1 MAVIWNE
8 QQQNVIDHRDGNL
21 LVSAAAGSG
30 KTAVLTEHVLRRITD
45 PVHPLEIDRLL
56 IMTFTNAAAAEMK
69 GRIRKALQEA
79 MDDAGCDDEMRRHLR
94 KQLTKLPFASISTI
108 HSFCLNVIRE
118 NFFRIDLEPN
128 LGISDEAEIKL
139 LLGDVIEAVLEP
151 YYLENDSEAFLS
163 LGILN
168 KNRKSALNHAIE
180 EFYGKSREYAD
191 PEEFLTGAIEVYS
204 GDHNEQLRKDLDAYE
219 KKQLRP
225 LLSVKAAA
233 EALADELACMF
244 PDSRHIETIEKMAD
258 VADIAYR
265 KSTLAEAVAYLN
277 EPVNKIPPISF
288 NKAEKE
294 HLEFFENIRAEKN
307 KISAVINALKKLK
320 PLSWDTMEMELS
332 RLLPQVKLM
341 TEIVRKVDKNFRSE
355 KKRLRLMDFSDME
368 HYALQ
373 LLMDEEVAGI
383 YQERFE
389 EILVDEYQDSNGVQ
403 EELIRRI
410 CRNPASPAK
419 SNVFMVGDVK
429 QSIYGFRRAKPEL
442 FIDKFD
448 HYREEEN
455 EGTLICLNSNYR
467 SRAGVLN
474 AINKI
479 FENLMTKERGGIVY
493 DDTAKLNPGASFP
506 EEEEN
511 GPSLVIDIVV
521 PTEAKKEEDDPS
533 DIEGSTEE
541 KTDNDPDASEVSG
554 DTEDENG
561 SGDSEEEEAEER
573 SVTELQ
579 AILIGKRIR
588 EIVDNVEFYDLK
600 EGRVRKATYKDIAIL
615 MRSVKN
621 AEEEF
626 LPILRDEYG
635 IDVVSTEGAAYF
647 ETPEVR
653 DLIEFLH
660 ILDNPLQDIPL
671 ATVMASPMFDFTPEE
686 MAMIRLG
693 APATNWFFTAVEGYA
708 GGNVSLGKKIDRFIR
723 IFRDLRER
731 KNFSSIPELL
741 EAILQKTDYRSKI
754 TAMPHGRGREINVNM
769 LLLTAGDFEKT
780 NYRGIDRFLR
790 YIDRLKEKEII
801 LSEPNKLSE
810 EDDVVRLMTVHKSK
824 GLEFPFVFLA
834 GAQKD
839 LTKSNRAKSEFV
851 YDPTY
856 RVAFDYVNPLLSVK
870 IKSNLKKIIR
880 SKEQDENLYEESRV
894 LYVALTRAK
903 EKLFVVGCMKDL
915 PEPDAEANGEFSD
928 DDFCAKPSYL
938 NWIMRCIQGQVTKTE
953 MKPDAITYRGGDFE
967 VILHPQNE
975 VQKEVE
981 RYKAQHSS
989 DDASTDGTGAA
1000 TGAEGEVTL
1009 SDEEALAEIVK
1020 RFSYVYPYSALGD
1033 QKAIVSVSEV
1043 KHRFMEEEGVTFEE
1057 VAAGGSRGDHERNGS
1072 LNDRYEMQEED
1083 VEVPGAEGE
1092 AEAPESEGFVIRA
1105 GQEENLGA
1113 VRGTA
1118 THNVM
1123 EHLDFAEVMKQG
1135 DRIAYIREQIDRL
1148 AEEGI
1153 LDETMHKLVN
1163 AGKIARFFE
1172 SDLAKNMAQA
1182 QEKDRLKREVRFLYA
1197 IPAHI
1202 YLRDYQNAEVTEA
1215 IASQPDQVLV
1225 RGIID
1230 AYYIG
1235 EDGHPVI
1242 MDYKTDALPKDGGE
1256 EILTK
1261 RYLAQLKLY
1270 KEALESMTGTQVK
1283 ACVLYSFA
1291 LGKEI
1296 TLPL

>member
-8 QQQNVIDHRDGNL
+8 QQQKVIDHRDGNL

-45 PVHPLEIDRLL
+45 PANPLEIDRLL

-69 GRIRKALQEA
+69 GRIRKALQDA
-79 MDDAGCDDEMRRHLR
+79 MDDENCNDEMRSRLR
-94 KQLTKLPFASISTI
+94 RQLVKLPYASISTI

-118 NFFRIDLEPN
+118 NFFRIGLEPN

-168 KNRKSALNHAIE
+168 KNRKSALSRAIE

-204 GDHNEQLRKDLDAYE
+204 GDHNEQLRKDLNAYE

-225 LLSVKAAA
+225 LLNVKAAA

-258 VADIAYR
+258 VADIAY
-265 KSTLAEAVAYLN
+265 KKPTLAEAVAYLN
-277 EPVNKIPPISF
+277 EPSNKIPPISF

-294 HLEFFENIRAEKN
+294 HLEFFEKIRAEKN
-307 KISAVINALKKLK
+307 KISAVINAVKKLK

-332 RLLPQVKLM
+332 RLLPQVKLL
-341 TEIVRKVDKNFRSE
+341 TEITRKVDELFQSE
-355 KKRLRLMDFSDME
+355 KKRLRLMDFADME

-373 LLMDEEVAGI
+373 LLMDEEVASI
-383 YQERFE
+383 YQKRFE

-410 CRNPASPAK
+410 CRHPASPAK

-442 FIDKFD
+442 FIEKFD
-448 HYREEEN
+448 TYREEEN

-474 AINKI
+474 AINAI

-493 DDTAKLNPGASFP
+493 DDTAKLNPAAAFPEDEEVDPCLVIDVVIPTETKKEDEDPDTEAPAGEDDAEEGSSDASEDGEDETDSGDN
-506 EEEEN
+506 EEEE
-511 GPSLVIDIVV
+511 
-521 PTEAKKEEDDPS
+521 
-533 DIEGSTEE
+533 
-541 KTDNDPDASEVSG
+541 
-554 DTEDENG
+554 
-561 SGDSEEEEAEER
+561 EEERTVA
-573 SVTELQ
+573 ELQ

-588 EIVDNVEFYDLK
+588 EIVGKEQIYDLRQK
-600 EGRVRKATYKDIAIL
+600 MYRTATYRDIVIL

-626 LPILRDEYG
+626 MPILRDEYD
-635 IDVVSTEGAAYF
+635 IPVVSTEGAAYF

-653 DLIEFLH
+653 DLIEFLR
-660 ILDNPLQDIPL
+660 ILDNPLQDVPL
-671 ATVMASPMFDFTPEE
+671 VTVMASPMFDFTPEE
-686 MAMIRLG
+686 LALIRLG
-693 APATNWFFTAVEGYA
+693 APASVWFFTAVEGYA
-708 GGNVSLGKKIDRFIR
+708 GGNVSLGKKIDRFIKLY
-723 IFRDLRER
+723 RDLRER
-731 KNFSSIPELL
+731 RNFSTIPELL

-754 TAMPHGRGREINVNM
+754 TAMPNGRGREINVNM

-839 LTKSNRAKSEFV
+839 LTRSNRAKSEFV

-880 SKEQDENLYEESRV
+880 DKEQDENLYEESRV

-915 PEPDAEANGEFSD
+915 PEPDAEVNGDFSE
-928 DDFCAKPSYL
+928 DDFCSKPSYL
-938 NWIMRCIQGQVTKTE
+938 NWILRCIQGKVTRTE
-953 MKPDAITYRGGDFE
+953 MKPDAITYTGSDYE
-967 VILHPQNE
+967 LILHPQNE
-975 VQKEVE
+975 VQKELE
-981 RYKAQHSS
+981 RYKAKHSS

-1000 TGAEGEVTL
+1000 NGAEGEVTL

-1020 RFSYVYPYSALGD
+1020 RFSYVYPYAALGD

-1072 LNDRYEMQEED
+1072 LGDRYETQEDD
-1083 VEVPGAEGE
+1083 VTSSSVEGE
-1092 AEAPESEGFVIRA
+1092 ADAPESEGFVIRA

-1113 VRGTA
+1113 LRGTA

-1123 EHLDFAEVMKQG
+1123 EHLDFTEVLKQD
-1135 DRIAYIREQIDRL
+1135 DRIAYIRAQVDRL

-1163 AGKIARFFE
+1163 ARKIAWFFE
-1172 SDLAKNMAQA
+1172 SKLAKEMAQA
-1182 QEKDRLKREVRFLYA
+1182 QEKGRLKREVRFLYA

-1202 YLRDYQNAEVTEA
+1202 YLREYQNAEVTEA
-1215 IASQPDQVLV
+1215 IASQEDQVLV

-1242 MDYKTDALPKDGGE
+1242 MDYKTDALPKEGGE

-1296 TLPL
+1296 DLPV

>member
-8 QQQNVIDHRDGNL
+8 QQQKVIDHREGNL

-45 PVHPLEIDRLL
+45 PTHPLEIDRLL

-69 GRIRKALQEA
+69 GRIRKALQDA
-79 MDDAGCDDEMRRHLR
+79 MDDENCDDEMRRHLR
-94 KQLTKLPFASISTI
+94 KQLVKLPFASISTI

-118 NFFRIDLEPN
+118 NFFRIGLEPN

-139 LLGDVIEAVLEP
+139 LLGDVVEAVLEP

-163 LGILN
+163 LGMLY
-168 KNRKSALNHAIE
+168 KNRKSTLSRGIE

-191 PEEFLTGAIEVYS
+191 PEEFLTGVIEVYS
-204 GDHNEQLRKDLDAYE
+204 GDHNEQLRKDLNTYE

-225 LLSVKAAA
+225 LLSAKAAA

-258 VADIAYR
+258 VADIAY
-265 KSTLAEAVAYLN
+265 KKPTLAEAVAYLN
-277 EPVNKIPPISF
+277 EPSNKIPPINF

-294 HLEFFENIRAEKN
+294 YLEFFEDIRAEKN
-307 KISAVINALKKLK
+307 KISAVINAVKKLK
-320 PLSWDTMEMELS
+320 PLSWDTMEKELS
-332 RLLPQVKLM
+332 RLLPQVRLM
-341 TEIVRKVDKNFRSE
+341 TEIARKVDELFQSE
-355 KKRLRLMDFSDME
+355 KKRLRLMDFADME

-373 LLMDEEVAGI
+373 LLMDEEVATI
-383 YQERFE
+383 YQKRFE

-410 CRNPASPAK
+410 CRNPDSPAN

-442 FIDKFD
+442 FIEKFD
-448 HYREEEN
+448 TYREEEN

-474 AINKI
+474 AINTI

-493 DDTAKLNPGASFP
+493 DDTAKLNPAAAFP
-506 EEEEN
+506 EDEGF
-511 GPSLVIDIVV
+511 GPCLVIDAVI
-521 PTEAKKEEDDPS
+521 PTETKKEDEDPDTESPAEE
-533 DIEGSTEE
+533 DADEEGAS
-541 KTDNDPDASEVSG
+541 DASEDG
-554 DTEDENG
+554 EDETN
-561 SGDSEEEEAEER
+561 SGDSEEEAEEER
-573 SVTELQ
+573 TVAELQ

-588 EIVDNVEFYDLK
+588 EIVGKEQIYDLRQK
-600 EGRVRKATYKDIAIL
+600 MYRPATYRDIVIL

-626 LPILRDEYG
+626 LPILRDEYD
-635 IDVVSTEGAAYF
+635 IPVVSTEGAAYF

-653 DLIEFLH
+653 DLIEFLR
-660 ILDNPLQDIPL
+660 ILDNPLQDVPL
-671 ATVMASPMFDFTPEE
+671 VTVMASPMFDFTPEE
-686 MAMIRLG
+686 LALIRLG
-693 APATNWFFTAVEGYA
+693 APASVWFFTAVEGYA
-708 GGNVSLGKKIDRFIR
+708 GGNVFLGKKIDRFIKLY
-723 IFRDLRER
+723 RDLRER
-731 KNFSSIPELL
+731 RNFSTIPELL

-754 TAMPHGRGREINVNM
+754 TAMPNGRGREINVNM

-790 YIDRLKEKEII
+790 YIDRMKEKEII

-834 GAQKD
+834 GAHKD

-880 SKEQDENLYEESRV
+880 DKEQDENLYEESRV

-903 EKLFVVGCMKDL
+903 EKLFVVGCMKEKDL
-915 PEPDAEANGEFSD
+915 PEPDAEVNGEFSD

-938 NWIMRCIQGQVTKTE
+938 KWIMRCIQGQVTKTE
-953 MKPDAITYRGGDFE
+953 MKPDAITYTGGDFE

-975 VQKEVE
+975 VQKELE

-1000 TGAEGEVTL
+1000 TSAEGEVTL

-1057 VAAGGSRGDHERNGS
+1057 VAMGGSLGGHERNGS
-1072 LNDRYEMQEED
+1072 PSDRHEMQEDDAE
-1083 VEVPGAEGE
+1083 PSNAEGE
-1092 AEAPESEGFVIRA
+1092 TEAAESEGFVIRA

-1113 VRGTA
+1113 LRGTA
-1118 THNVM
+1118 MHNVM
-1123 EHLDFAEVMKQG
+1123 EHLDFAEVLKQD
-1135 DRIAYIREQIDRL
+1135 DRIAYIRAQVDRL

-1163 AGKIARFFE
+1163 ARKIAWFFE
-1172 SDLAKNMAQA
+1172 SNLAKEMAQA
-1182 QEKDRLKREVRFLYA
+1182 QEKGRLKREVRFLYA

-1215 IASQPDQVLV
+1215 IASQEDQVLV

-1242 MDYKTDALPKDGGE
+1242 MDYKTDALPEEGGE

-1296 TLPL
+1296 DLPV